1 MNLIITNN
9 LNPPVTPKRNLSIIK
24 NIIETPY
31 EKVLFILQE
40 TLNSLNLSSK
50 IQSKLF
56 NDLQWALKI
65 IKSRMLYSYEIK
77 EKSYVAEMS
86 RNDPDFKQFVDF
98 VRQYNDQMI
107 EMKKK
112 NNYINNELLQ
122 KPSFKLKRQI
132 NNNHRVYL
140 SNKRL
145 DCRDI
150 DSKKRII
157 INCIDKEKNT
167 HPRNKTPKIHG
178 KIDYNIEKNNNN
190 HLNNGSIHLEKNYNF
205 FESPLIINNK
215 GRMNNLKYS
224 LNHNIGL
231 LKNYENYSVNRFK
244 KNSRYNQIN
253 SLNLLGRINSNLSND
268 ETNSSINYIKKANKF
283 LNVNNNDTKLIQNH
297 KMFKKAS
304 KSYLQKIQ
312 LNERESF
319 EYETL
324 NKNSSIYIDHLL
336 KIYNYDPKQIM
347 DKEFNIFELKKIV
360 GQNNV
365 LPLMGGVILETFG
378 LKNDKIINVNKLEP
392 FLNSVSSQYLP
403 TTLYHNNMHGADVC
417 QSISLYFLNSN
428 AEKIFQTTVLDLLS
442 ILISSLGHDLGHPGL
457 NNNFHI
463 NARTELALTY
473 NDASC
478 LENYHCSKLFNILK
492 KDETNI
498 FEVLSVDDYKDIRK
512 RMISEILATDMFYHK
527 KIMSMTQSKL
537 SQIKPDKYEFIS
549 QDKESIKSEQ
559 QCFLDF
565 FIHAADLGHNSKLF
579 KISIKWVE
587 LLSEEFWLQG
597 DKEKSLGISVSFLCD
612 RQDTNVPKGQVNF
625 LKGFI
630 LPTFDLMTSMFPG
643 LHFTVDNV
651 INNIKE
657 WQKLVDEKRQR
668 GWTPKKLN
676 KEDEKDLKKNDNK
689 TYKLGGGFGI
699 KFSDVLKENIRK
711 ISQ

>member
-9 LNPPVTPKRNLSIIK
+9 LNLPVTPKRNLSIIK

-31 EKVLFILQE
+31 ERVLFIIQE

-77 EKSYVAEMS
+77 EKDYVAEMS

-98 VRQYNDQMI
+98 VRQYNEQMI

-122 KPSFKLKRQI
+122 KPSFKLKRQM
-132 NNNHRVYL
+132 NNNQKIYL

-145 DCRDI
+145 DYRDI
-150 DSKKRII
+150 ETKKKII
-157 INCIDKEKNT
+157 INCMNKEGNDL
-167 HPRNKTPKIHG
+167 PRNKTPKVTG
-178 KIDYNIEKNNNN
+178 KNDSNEKNNNHVN
-190 HLNNGSIHLEKNYNF
+190 TGSMPLDKNINF

-215 GRMNNLKYS
+215 KRMNNLKFS
-224 LNHNIGL
+224 VNNNIGL
-231 LKNYENYSVNRFK
+231 FNNYESYSVNRFK
-244 KNSRYNQIN
+244 KNSRYNHIN

-268 ETNSSINYIKKANKF
+268 SNNSSINYINKANRF
-283 LNVNNNDTKLIQNH
+283 LNLNGETKLIQNH
-297 KMFKKAS
+297 KMFKKTS
-304 KSYLQKIQ
+304 KSYMQKIKMS
-312 LNERESF
+312 ERENF

-336 KIYNYDPKQIM
+336 KIYNYDPKQITNI
-347 DKEFNIFELKKIV
+347 EFNIFELKKIV

-378 LKNDKIINVNKLEP
+378 LKNDKIIKVNKLEA

-417 QSISLYFLNSN
+417 QSICLYFLNSK

-478 LENYHCSKLFNILK
+478 LENFHCSKLFNILK

-498 FEVLSVDDYKDIRK
+498 FEVLSVNEFKDIRK
-512 RMISEILATDMFYHK
+512 RMISEILATDMFFHK
-527 KIMSMTQSKL
+527 KIISTTQSKVP
-537 SQIKPDKYEFIS
+537 QIKPDKFEFIS
-549 QDKESIKSEQ
+549 QDKESIKAEQ
-559 QCFLDF
+559 QCLLDY

-579 KISIKWVE
+579 RISIKWVE

-612 RQDTNVPKGQVNF
+612 REDTNVPKGQVNF

-651 INNIKE
+651 LNNIKE
-657 WQKLVDEKRQR
+657 WQKLVDENRQR
-668 GWTPKKLN
+668 GWTPKKIN
-676 KEDEKDLKKNDNK
+676 KEDEKDLNKSNNK
-689 TYKLGGGFGI
+689 TYKLGGGFGN
-699 KFSDVLKENIRK
+699 KLPNDLKNNALRK